1 MLNIHQMFRSKY
13 RPGATRLAMISE
25 FMQREERLRFTALE
39 ISHRTKNLLAVV
51 QAIADQT
58 AQRSA
63 TLKDFQARFSQRLQG
78 LSRSVDLLIEEDGH
92 GASIAAVV
100 SSQLEPFGQVDGVR
114 IAASGP
120 DVPLNSDAAQRIGQA
135 LHELATNATK
145 YGALSVPEG
154 WITVRW
160 QLGPDNTGQ
169 PCFRLRWCERNGPKV
184 LAPSRRGFGHVVLGG
199 ATGQALQGKVN
210 HEFEARGVSWTLEA
224 PLSAVGMLGP
234 NERSVNC

>member
-1 MLNIHQMFRSKY
+1 
-13 RPGATRLAMISE
+13 
-25 FMQREERLRFTALE
+25 
-39 ISHRTKNLLAVV
+39 VV
-51 QAIADQT
+51 
-58 AQRSA
+58 R
-63 TLKDFQARFSQRLQG
+63 
-78 LSRSVDLLIEEDGH
+78 
-92 GASIAAVV
+92 
-100 SSQLEPFGQVDGVR
+100 SQLEPFGQIDGVR

-120 DVPLNSDAAQRIGQA
+120 DVPLNSDAAQKIGQA

-184 LAPSRRGFGHVVLGG
+184 LAPSRRGFGHVVLGR

-210 HEFEARGVSWTLEA
+210 HEFEARGVSWTFKA
-224 PLSAVGMLGP
+224 PLSAVGTLGP
-234 NERSVNC
+234 NERSVIC